1 MLHYTVAPWKKLYKF
16 IKKYTFLLI
25 KLNINKKITT
35 LRFGTRAKTIKT
47 NFKMNMILSPEKMQK
62 LIDELKS

>member
-1 MLHYTVAPWKKLYKF
+1 MEET
-16 IKKYTFLLI
+16 
-25 KLNINKKITT
+25 ITT

-62 LIDELKS
+62 LIDDLK